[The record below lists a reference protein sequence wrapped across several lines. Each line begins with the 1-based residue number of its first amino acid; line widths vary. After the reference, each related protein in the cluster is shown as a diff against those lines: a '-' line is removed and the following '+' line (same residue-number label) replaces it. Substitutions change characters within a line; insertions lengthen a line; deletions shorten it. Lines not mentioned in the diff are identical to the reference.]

1 MRAIIFLRVVLA
13 VVGFAY
19 LPAAARAQCVIFDK
33 PEELFARSDVV
44 FRGTV
49 VAAESTGAQGFHQI
63 VEIATLRVDQSWKG
77 DLVRE
82 ARVGTD
88 RAFEKSHEYLVFA
101 SGKPLST
108 SIECRW
114 AESIERAKPKLDW
127 LLKNRLANKPLQPAS
142 GPGAKRE

>member
-1 MRAIIFLRVVLA
+1 MRAILFLRIVLA

-19 LPAAARAQCVIFDK
+19 LPAEAHAQCVIFDK

-49 VAAESTGAQGFHQI
+49 VATESTGAQGFHKI
-63 VEIATLRVDQSWKG
+63 IEIATFRVDQSWKG
-77 DLVRE
+77 DPARE
-82 ARVGTD
+82 VRVGAD
-88 RAFEKSHEYLVFA
+88 RAFETSHEYLVFA
-101 SGKPLST
+101 GGKPLSM

-114 AESIERAKPKLDW
+114 AEPIERAKPRRDW
-127 LLKNRLANKPLQPAS
+127 LLKNRLANKPLQPTS